1 MGPWHAEPIFFAEA
15 LPERGAELH
24 VVLPF
29 EKDEFKKISVERGGP
44 RWVSRFDRC
53 LDNAKSVT
61 YATEDGYMDD
71 DILFVYAN
79 RLAMGLAL
87 QRGAHLDTNVSQV
100 AVWDGQDAHG
110 EGGAT
115 MEVAFWRSK
124 GNPTDVIWPLPS
136 GRRPPGTEKK
146 GPKRIGPTNGK
157 SRR

>member
-1 MGPWHAEPIFFAEA
+1 
-15 LPERGAELH
+15 
-24 VVLPF
+24 
-29 EKDEFKKISVERGGP
+29 
-44 RWVSRFDRC
+44 
-53 LDNAKSVT
+53 
-61 YATEDGYMDD
+61 MDD

-87 QRGAHLDTNVSQV
+87 QRDAHLDTNVSQV
-100 AVWDGQDAHG
+100 AVLDGQDAHG

-146 GPKRIGPTNGK
+146 DPKRIGPTNEK